1 MWAAGFYS
9 PARLGE
15 TACILALGS
24 FPSLPSFSLVNTD
37 SSLAYSTLLMYTL
50 YFRVCRMALA
60 ELQLKC
66 CHSFPFQTSSAA
78 GEVMF
83 EPRIALMRAGVHI
96 HTCAWSV
103 LYLCGPPCLS
113 VCFVLFF
120 CAYYEWYRQRR
131 RMCVCILGH
140 EELIFIAFNPV
151 TWKANYCP
159 PRDFILA
166 ASNMDW

>member
-15 TACILALGS
+15 TACILALGI
-24 FPSLPSFSLVNTD
+24 FPSLPTFSLVNTD

-66 CHSFPFQTSSAA
+66 CHSLPFQASSAA

-83 EPRIALMRAGVHI
+83 EPRITLMRAGVHI
-96 HTCAWSV
+96 HTHVHGLSCIYV
-103 LYLCGPPCLS
+103 GLS
-113 VCFVLFF
+113 VYQCALFCSSVHTLNNVARGGGMCLHCRTWRVDF
-120 CAYYEWYRQRR
+120 YRRQSSY
-131 RMCVCILGH
+131 M
-140 EELIFIAFNPV
+140 
-151 TWKANYCP
+151 K
-159 PRDFILA
+159 
-166 ASNMDW
+166 S